1 MMSPNWLTRFRSSL
15 NWGPLKMT
23 EDEKAQVA
31 KYYDQKKLAKQ
42 LEQAATFNNQ
52 LGQSILGSLQAAPWR
67 SNTTG
72 QAAPWRSSTTG
83 GVIPGGYGSNV
94 TTSNTPTTVVP
105 SRDMR
110 VQYLEDLTEV
120 LMQQIATEQ
129 NRNATANLKV
139 AEMQRDHAVYLSM
152 VEFLKNNYPEALV
165 EFDNTQTV
173 LKRMTT

>member
-1 MMSPNWLTRFRSSL
+1 MTSPNWLTRFRSSL

-31 KYYDQKKLAKQ
+31 KYYADKKLAEQ
-42 LEQAATFNNQ
+42 LE
-52 LGQSILGSLQAAPWR
+52 QSILGSLQAAPWR
-67 SNTTG
+67 SNITG

-83 GVIPGGYGSNV
+83 VVIPGGYGSNV

-110 VQYLEDLTEV
+110 VQYLEDVMEA
-120 LMQQIATEQ
+120 LMQQLASEQ
-129 NRNATANLKV
+129 HQSMSAKHKV
-139 AEMQRDHAVYLSM
+139 SAMQKDHAVYLSM